1 MGQILRSSRVLTPL
15 GGSLRLPGDKSI
27 SHRSLMFSA
36 LAEGTSKIEGL
47 LEGEDCK
54 ATAKALERMGVQIK
68 RDSGGLYTVHGVGL
82 RGLVKPDGPLDMG
95 NAGTGMRLFCGLLAG
110 QKFDS
115 ELIGDESLSVRPMA
129 RVADPLNAMGANI
142 RTTDGHAP
150 IRVSA
155 PAGALSA
162 FSYELPVASAQL
174 KSALLIA
181 GLYAVGP
188 VSVIEPAVSRDHT
201 ERMLRAMGVVIESE
215 DNTVT
220 LTPPERLSPVDIQ
233 VPADLSSAAFFLVA
247 ASIVPRS
254 NLILQQIG
262 VNPSRDGVLKI
273 LEMMGAEIRQLNPR
287 MCGGEPVADLH
298 ISGSSL
304 KAVHVSDE
312 LVPLAIDEFPV
323 LFVAA
328 AAAEGVSRFERLGE
342 LRHKESDRIAAMTTG
357 LRTLGVN
364 VKEGP
369 DWVEITGGAL
379 RGGRVDSFHDHR
391 IAMAFA
397 VAGAVA
403 DDVVEVERPEN
414 IATSFPDFQTLAVEC
429 GLSVEISR

>member
-1 MGQILRSSRVLTPL
+1 MPL
-15 GGSLRLPGDKSI
+15 GGSIRLPGDKSV

-36 LAEGTSKIEGL
+36 LADGISKIEGL

-54 ATAKALERMGVQIK
+54 ATRRALERMGVRIEQ
-68 RDSGGLYTVHGVGL
+68 DSDDLYTVYGVGL
-82 RGLVKPDGPLDMG
+82 KGLQEPDGPLDMG

-110 QKFDS
+110 QDFDS

-129 RVADPLNAMGANI
+129 RVAAPLNAMGASI

-150 IRVSA
+150 IRIN
-155 PAGALSA
+155 ALEGELSS

-188 VSVIEPAVSRDHT
+188 VSVVEPAVSRDHT
-201 ERMLRAMGVVIESE
+201 ERMLSAMGVSVESAG
-215 DNTVT
+215 DTVT
-220 LTPPERLSPVDIQ
+220 LTPPKRLNPVDIQ

-254 NLILQQIG
+254 SVILQQIG
-262 VNPSRDGVLKI
+262 INPTRDGVLKI
-273 LEMMGAEIRQLNPR
+273 LEMMGANIRQLNPR

-298 ISGSSL
+298 VSGTQL
-304 KAVHVSDE
+304 KAVHVTEE

-328 AAAEGVSRFERLGE
+328 SVAEGVSRFDGLAE

-364 VKEGP
+364 VEEGP
-369 DWVEITGGAL
+369 DWVEITGGTL
-379 RGGRVDSFHDHR
+379 TGGRVDSFHDHR

-414 IATSFPDFQTLAVEC
+414 IATSFPDFQVLAVEC
-429 GLSVEISR
+429 GLSVEIFR